1 MKIGQNSPSD
11 EDNSIE
17 SIENDVSFS
26 AKSDS
31 SKVSDEEKRDE
42 FEMGFE
48 DKKED
53 EIDQAYGLKKGQIA

>member
-1 MKIGQNSPSD
+1 MKIGQNPPSD
-11 EDNSIE
+11 EENSIE
-17 SIENDVSFS
+17 NLENDVSFS

>member
-1 MKIGQNSPSD
+1 MKIGQNPPSD
-11 EDNSIE
+11 EENSIE